1 MGPYRPANQPG
12 LRTLAPLVSLKEPQ
26 SLASCKLPAS
36 LQPCVHHGLS
46 EPLPV
51 QLADPPPQQHRNM
64 LKGLL
69 QQQHGPGLVARPSLP
84 DRARTALL
92 TASRRRHN
100 PRRASHSVLQTGLWV
115 VEECSTW
122 DRPADF
128 VPSPWSQHMVHDL
141 KFRDQ
146 ARPTHASSARSPQQ
160 PPANRLWWQS
170 RSALDDETL
179 ARAGPTAVIAVCL
192 GVSIHHET

>member
-1 MGPYRPANQPG
+1 
-12 LRTLAPLVSLKEPQ
+12 
-26 SLASCKLPAS
+26 
-36 LQPCVHHGLS
+36 
-46 EPLPV
+46 
-51 QLADPPPQQHRNM
+51 M

-84 DRARTALL
+84 DRAKAALL

-100 PRRASHSVLQTGLWV
+100 PRRASHSVLLTGLWV

-122 DRPADF
+122 DGPADF
-128 VPSPWSQHMVHDL
+128 VPSPWSQHMVDDL
-141 KFRDQ
+141 EGRDQ
-146 ARPTHASSARSPQQ
+146 PRPTHASSARSPQQ
-160 PPANRLWWQS
+160 APANRLWWQS